1 MRRIGH
7 NARAHRMEAPP
18 SLQLFVLTHM
28 LQLERAPASTKQ
40 RRFYGAPPALPSASS
55 ETSSWEAFFKRN
67 AANFFK
73 DRHYIDHAYPALWTD
88 LQSRPFRVLDLGC
101 GVGNTALPLLEQCPL
116 VTLAAYDCSAEAV
129 ALLQADARFD
139 RARATAAV
147 ADIASP
153 SFAPQASSFDLA
165 LLMFVLSAIPSAAM
179 ERVVQTAATALKP
192 GGRLLLRDYAEGDLA
207 ESRFRASSYVGRRT
221 FARGDGSLSCF
232 FSLAGLDALL
242 RASGLC
248 KQSAETLLRENVNH
262 KRNLTMARLFVSVVY
277 IKTF

>member
-1 MRRIGH
+1 
-7 NARAHRMEAPP
+7 MEAPP
-18 SLQLFVLTHM
+18 SLRLYVFAQTLH
-28 LQLERAPASTKQ
+28 LERSASMPAPTRR
-40 RRFYGAPPALPSASS
+40 RRFYGAPPALPSASP

-73 DRHYIDHAYPALWTD
+73 DRHYIDHVYPTLWAD
-88 LQSRPFRVLDLGC
+88 LQSRPMRVLDLGC

-129 ALLQADARFD
+129 ALLQADGRFS
-139 RARATAAV
+139 RTRATAAV

-165 LLMFVLSAIPSAAM
+165 LLMFVLSAIPSAHM
-179 ERVVQTAATALKP
+179 ERVVQTAANALKP
-192 GGRLLLRDYAEGDLA
+192 GGRLLLRDYALGDLA
-207 ESRFRASSYVGRRT
+207 ESRFRACSYVGRRT

-242 RASGLC
+242 RAAGLC